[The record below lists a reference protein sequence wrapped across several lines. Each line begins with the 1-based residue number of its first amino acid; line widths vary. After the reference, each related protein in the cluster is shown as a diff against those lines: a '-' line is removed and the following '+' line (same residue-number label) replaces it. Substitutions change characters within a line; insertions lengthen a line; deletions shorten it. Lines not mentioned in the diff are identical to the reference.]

1 MSIKVVLKGMVSVL
15 IENGKLSIGR
25 LLLISVF
32 ALAIVKWSMGT
43 DLPSTMVSVMMA
55 LLGYVMGSKLVGNIS
70 DTVQTIK
77 GGITNITNVTKA
89 PTNIINGS
97 TKTPEIED

>member
-1 MSIKVVLKGMVSVL
+1 MSIKVVSKGMVSVL

-70 DTVQTIK
+70 DTVHTIK

-89 PTNIINGS
+89 PTNTINGS
-97 TKTPEIED
+97 TKNTEIED